1 MKLKLEITCN
11 IELDENEL
19 IDPVNPPQ
27 QVKAALESL
36 MQKRLSTQN
45 LSDLNV
51 TVTQV

>member
-11 IELDENEL
+11 IELNEKDL
-19 IDPVNPPQ
+19 TDPVNPPQ
-27 QVKAALESL
+27 QVKDAVELH
-36 MQKRLSTQN
+36 MQKWMKHHS